1 MEAIWVDVEEGINSF
16 CNDIFYQFENE
27 SDNEELGALDEIFK
41 IIRPSSDKIQQI
53 IEDAMRNTRVLSV
66 LEIREIKE
74 IIVAMRWYI
83 DDKKDF
89 YDATKAENREIY
101 EYPEKITSYLI
112 LFENIISRLYKD
124 CNRLENA
131 TIKLKNK

>member
-1 MEAIWVDVEEGINSF
+1 MDILKNKMEAIWVDVEEGINSF

-83 DDKKDF
+83 
-89 YDATKAENREIY
+89 
-101 EYPEKITSYLI
+101 KIVI
-112 LFENIISRLYKD
+112 V
-124 CNRLENA
+124 
-131 TIKLKNK
+131 